1 MAESSWPM
9 SEVSREHMQNLV
21 GKGYMTTVAFA
32 TYLVPA
38 DSASP
43 ALMRGY
49 VAVCAAFF
57 ERGF

>member
-9 SEVSREHMQNLV
+9 LEVTREHMQNLV
-21 GKGYMTTVAFA
+21 GKGYMTTVEFA

-43 ALMRGY
+43 APARGY

>member
-1 MAESSWPM
+1 M
-9 SEVSREHMQNLV
+9 SEVTQEHMQNLV
-21 GKGYMTTVAFA
+21 GKGYMTTVEFA
-32 TYLVPA
+32 THLVPA

-43 ALMRGY
+43 APARGY